1 MRGAILIVVHDE
13 REGEGDNLFMVFDD
27 DLAFGELSNQFD
39 ERFLAPAAVD
49 AGVNTLGELADGWS
63 VVGGDALDGEVVDL
77 VFCVLR

>member
-1 MRGAILIVVHDE
+1 
-13 REGEGDNLFMVFDD
+13 MVFDD

-49 AGVNTLGELADGWS
+49 TLGELADGWS

-77 VFCVLR
+77 VFCVLRRCSHE